1 MSRVDPHIPISKL
14 FLPPNKHN
22 ENASSVYSITAWG
35 LCWGSIC
42 FPRSQ
47 KGPRFSLMKPESA
60 DTEQYADFLN
70 ARDVAPFRAPLI
82 YHLSLSGAG
91 CPLQHRKTSKS
102 VAPVERINV
111 FWEQHCQMWMET
123 DCLTHSSS
131 PSANAITPK
140 KLHFDFMPWIPQI
153 THALSLC
160 TDHST
165 V

>member
-1 MSRVDPHIPISKL
+1 MRALLGVHMFPQKSERTKIFSHEAWV
-14 FLPPNKHN
+14 
-22 ENASSVYSITAWG
+22 SI
-35 LCWGSIC
+35 ID
-42 FPRSQ
+42 Q
-47 KGPRFSLMKPESA
+47 H
-60 DTEQYADFLN
+60 ADFLN

-111 FWEQHCQMWMET
+111 FWEKHCQMWMET

-153 THALSLC
+153 THALSLRC
-160 TDHST
+160 AQTTAQYNLFITPYASREQL
-165 V
+165 